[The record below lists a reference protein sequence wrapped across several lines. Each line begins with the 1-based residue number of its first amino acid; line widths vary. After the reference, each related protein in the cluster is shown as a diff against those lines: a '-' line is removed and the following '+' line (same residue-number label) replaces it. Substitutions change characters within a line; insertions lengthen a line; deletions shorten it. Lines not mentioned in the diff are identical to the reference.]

1 MEILMA
7 VAVQLDFRDA
17 TLGQYDEVNERLGLL
32 PGGPASPHE
41 LFHWVMKTDDGF
53 RVVDVWETRDAFED
67 FAEKK
72 LDPVC
77 QAVGLSRAPEV
88 QFFEVHN
95 YLAGGRWSG

>member
-1 MEILMA
+1 MGIVMA
-7 VAVQLDFRDA
+7 VAVQLEFRGA
-17 TLGQYDEVNERLGLL
+17 TLEQYDEINERLGLL

-53 RVVDVWETRDAFED
+53 RVVDVWESRDAFEN
-67 FAEKK
+67 FAQEK
-72 LDPVC
+72 LNQVC
-77 QAVGLSRAPEV
+77 RAVGVPHEAHI